1 MKVATAQLNPKIQNE
16 PLACFNLK
24 GKDCFVTEKQIL
36 DEHDGN
42 PAYSREYSCLGEFEL
57 DDTVYQIQTKKDV
70 NSYRLSET
78 EDTMDLNLAFCLT
91 ERELQIAV
99 LVAKGLLNKQIA
111 NKLSLSVYTVSTH
124 LRRIF
129 TKFGVHNR
137 TALAAKIK
145 GQ

>member
-1 MKVATAQLNPKIQNE
+1 MKVATAQLITQMQNE
-16 PLACFNLK
+16 SLACFNLN
-24 GKDCFVTEKQIL
+24 GKDCFVTEK
-36 DEHDGN
+36 DEQEQN
-42 PAYSREYSCLGEFEL
+42 PAHLREFSCLGEFEL
-57 DDTVYQIQTKKDV
+57 DNTVYQIQTKKDI
-70 NSYRLSET
+70 NSHQLSDAVET
-78 EDTMDLNLAFCLT
+78 IDLNLAFCLT

-99 LVAKGLLNKQIA
+99 LVTKGLLNKQIA

>member
-1 MKVATAQLNPKIQNE
+1 MKVATEQANSETQNE
-16 PLACFNLK
+16 PLACFNLN
-24 GKDCFVTEKQIL
+24 GKDCVITEKQ
-36 DEHDGN
+36 EPDGN
-42 PAYSREYSCLGEFEL
+42 SRYRQEYSCLGEFEL
-57 DDTVYQIQTKKDV
+57 DDTVYQIRTKKHL
-70 NSYRLSET
+70 NSEHLSEAVET
-78 EDTMDLNLAFCLT
+78 IDLNLAFCLT

-111 NKLSLSVYTVSTH
+111 DKLSLSVYTVSTH